1 MAKSIS
7 IMKLLFEKGASPTD
21 AIWGE
26 STTLLHRAALYGIA
40 EAIPLLL
47 SHGAEISTRDG
58 NGFQPLHIAAGA
70 GTEIIGLTKRYLPI
84 QCLLLDFQPQ
94 REVAQALLEG
104 GANVSATDRQGR
116 TALDHARRLGYEG
129 ILKLLM
135 PDEVGMLSEAG
146 GG

>member
-7 IMKLLFEKGASPTD
+7 IMKLLLEKGASPTD

-26 STTLLHRAALYGIA
+26 STTLLHRSALYGIA

-70 GTEIIGLTKRYLPI
+70 GTEIIGLTK
-84 QCLLLDFQPQ
+84 
-94 REVAQALLEG
+94 
-104 GANVSATDRQGR
+104 
-116 TALDHARRLGYEG
+116 
-129 ILKLLM
+129 
-135 PDEVGMLSEAG
+135 
-146 GG
+146 